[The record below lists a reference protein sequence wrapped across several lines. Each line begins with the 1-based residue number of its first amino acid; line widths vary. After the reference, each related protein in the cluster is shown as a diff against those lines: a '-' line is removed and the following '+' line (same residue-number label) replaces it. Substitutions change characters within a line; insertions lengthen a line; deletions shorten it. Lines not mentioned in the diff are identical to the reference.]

1 MRSAVDA
8 ERIKHTIFPKATIK
22 IFDLWQSFRLMCQ
35 LHIQKRRNSPA
46 DGMLGI
52 SQVIFNI

>member
-1 MRSAVDA
+1 MDA

-35 LHIQKRRNSPA
+35 LRIQKSRNSSI
-46 DGMLGI
+46 DGMPGI